1 MGLNLK
7 PTVKR
12 VQRLRD
18 AEKSG
23 KLDDK
28 TIRDILEDKD
38 LQPVK
43 PPEPPKSEPPKP
55 EPTQTAPPFP
65 VASMVMPSTPTPPA
79 QTANTDGQLQPLRF
93 RFEDSEHQLHT
104 VHITEI
110 IDSRF
115 VEYVGIETF
124 VFLCKALLEGAE
136 KLYEL
141 RYTVR
146 THRWTLFRE
155 VY

>member
-1 MGLNLK
+1 MPNRNL
-7 PTVKR
+7 P
-12 VQRLRD
+12 VQVL
-18 AEKSG
+18 
-23 KLDDK
+23 
-28 TIRDILEDKD
+28 
-38 LQPVK
+38 
-43 PPEPPKSEPPKP
+43 
-55 EPTQTAPPFP
+55 
-65 VASMVMPSTPTPPA
+65 STCGV
-79 QTANTDGQLQPLRF
+79 DGQMQPLRF
-93 RFEDSEHQLHT
+93 RFEDSEHRLHT

-110 IDSRF
+110 VDSRF

>member
-1 MGLNLK
+1 MANRNL
-7 PTVKR
+7 P
-12 VQRLRD
+12 VQVL
-18 AEKSG
+18 AACG
-23 KLDDK
+23 
-28 TIRDILEDKD
+28 
-38 LQPVK
+38 V
-43 PPEPPKSEPPKP
+43 
-55 EPTQTAPPFP
+55 
-65 VASMVMPSTPTPPA
+65 
-79 QTANTDGQLQPLRF
+79 DGQMQPLRF
-93 RFEDSEHQLHT
+93 RFEDS
-104 VHITEI
+104 

-124 VFLCKALLEGAE
+124 VFLCKALFEGAE

>member
-1 MGLNLK
+1 MALHSLRVFPLSFLIS
-7 PTVKR
+7 PTGPDR
-12 VQRLRD
+12 F
-18 AEKSG
+18 AG
-23 KLDDK
+23 KAD
-28 TIRDILEDKD
+28 
-38 LQPVK
+38 
-43 PPEPPKSEPPKP
+43 
-55 EPTQTAPPFP
+55 
-65 VASMVMPSTPTPPA
+65 
-79 QTANTDGQLQPLRF
+79 
-93 RFEDSEHQLHT
+93 
-104 VHITEI
+104 

>member
-1 MGLNLK
+1 MPNRKL
-7 PTVKR
+7 P
-12 VQRLRD
+12 VQVL
-18 AEKSG
+18 S
-23 KLDDK
+23 
-28 TIRDILEDKD
+28 
-38 LQPVK
+38 
-43 PPEPPKSEPPKP
+43 SC
-55 EPTQTAPPFP
+55 
-65 VASMVMPSTPTPPA
+65 
-79 QTANTDGQLQPLRF
+79 NTDGQLQPLRF

>member
-1 MGLNLK
+1 MANRNL
-7 PTVKR
+7 P
-12 VQRLRD
+12 VQVL
-18 AEKSG
+18 AACG
-23 KLDDK
+23 
-28 TIRDILEDKD
+28 
-38 LQPVK
+38 V
-43 PPEPPKSEPPKP
+43 
-55 EPTQTAPPFP
+55 
-65 VASMVMPSTPTPPA
+65 
-79 QTANTDGQLQPLRF
+79 DGQMQPLRF

-141 RYTVR
+141 RVRNLRFYKSQPWVFTDTLLFGFFAELDGSDKITVQEDELSEAGWFYRSEIPEDR
-146 THRWTLFRE
+146 THLSLTGEMMEQFRKGLA
-155 VY
+155 

>member
-1 MGLNLK
+1 MLSKNV
-7 PTVKR
+7 P
-12 VQRLRD
+12 VQMIAHCGAD
-18 AEKSG
+18 G
-23 KLDDK
+23 
-28 TIRDILEDKD
+28 
-38 LQPVK
+38 
-43 PPEPPKSEPPKP
+43 
-55 EPTQTAPPFP
+55 
-65 VASMVMPSTPTPPA
+65 SM
-79 QTANTDGQLQPLRF
+79 QPLRF

-146 THRWTLFRE
+146 THRWSLFRV

>member
-1 MGLNLK
+1 MIRNGNHILIMLNHQDRIALVPQLHQK
-7 PTVKR
+7 AVHTAHIAGMHPGAWLVKYIGH
-12 VQRLRD
+12 
-18 AEKSG
+18 AG
-23 KLDDK
+23 KAAAH
-28 TIRDILEDKD
+28 I
-38 LQPVK
+38 PH
-43 PPEPPKSEPPKP
+43 
-55 EPTQTAPPFP
+55 
-65 VASMVMPSTPTPPA
+65 
-79 QTANTDGQLQPLRF
+79 QLQPLRF

>member
-1 MGLNLK
+1 MCALDGGGADKIRPLALY
-7 PTVKR
+7 T
-12 VQRLRD
+12 LR
-18 AEKSG
+18 ELICV
-23 KLDDK
+23 LDCA
-28 TIRDILEDKD
+28 LF
-38 LQPVK
+38 V
-43 PPEPPKSEPPKP
+43 
-55 EPTQTAPPFP
+55 
-65 VASMVMPSTPTPPA
+65 
-79 QTANTDGQLQPLRF
+79 
-93 RFEDSEHQLHT
+93 QLHT

>member
-1 MGLNLK
+1 MFQKGDE
-7 PTVKR
+7 R
-12 VQRLRD
+12 Y
-18 AEKSG
+18 AE
-23 KLDDK
+23 
-28 TIRDILEDKD
+28 
-38 LQPVK
+38 
-43 PPEPPKSEPPKP
+43 PEPSRAGALKLQYRRP
-55 EPTQTAPPFP
+55 
-65 VASMVMPSTPTPPA
+65 
-79 QTANTDGQLQPLRF
+79 LQPLRF

>member
-1 MGLNLK
+1 MPNRNL
-7 PTVKR
+7 P
-12 VQRLRD
+12 VQVL
-18 AEKSG
+18 
-23 KLDDK
+23 
-28 TIRDILEDKD
+28 
-38 LQPVK
+38 
-43 PPEPPKSEPPKP
+43 
-55 EPTQTAPPFP
+55 
-65 VASMVMPSTPTPPA
+65 ASCGA
-79 QTANTDGQLQPLRF
+79 DGQIAPLRF
-93 RFEDSEHQLHT
+93 RFEDGAHQLHT

-110 IDSRF
+110 VDSRR

-124 VFLCKALLEGAE
+124 VYLCRALLDGAE